1 MSPDPSDNVI
11 SGKDDWYNPSRGCDT
26 LGDLDD
32 DLSDIGKK
40 AEKATDDA
48 VDKTK
53 EVGGTIAE
61 KTGTKGIVE
70 KGKGVSDKFF
80 TKVEDVAGGPLD
92 KISDAGSS
100 IADAIEDAAEKG
112 SAALKKDL
120 KKI

>member
-1 MSPDPSDNVI
+1 MSLDSSDNII

-26 LGDLDD
+26 LGELDD
-32 DLSDIGKK
+32 DLRDVGKK

-48 VDKTK
+48 VEKTK
-53 EVGGTIAE
+53 EVGGQLAE
-61 KTGTKGIVE
+61 KTGTEGIIE

-80 TKVEDVAGGPLD
+80 TKVEDVAGGTLD

-100 IADAIEDAAEKG
+100 VADTVEDLADKG

>member
-1 MSPDPSDNVI
+1 M
-11 SGKDDWYNPSRGCDT
+11 GE
-26 LGDLDD
+26 LDD
-32 DLSDIGKK
+32 DLRDVGKK

-48 VDKTK
+48 VEKTK
-53 EVGGTIAE
+53 EVGGQLAE
-61 KTGTKGIVE
+61 KTGTEGIIE

-80 TKVEDVAGGPLD
+80 TKVEDVAGGTLD

-100 IADAIEDAAEKG
+100 VADTVEDLADKG